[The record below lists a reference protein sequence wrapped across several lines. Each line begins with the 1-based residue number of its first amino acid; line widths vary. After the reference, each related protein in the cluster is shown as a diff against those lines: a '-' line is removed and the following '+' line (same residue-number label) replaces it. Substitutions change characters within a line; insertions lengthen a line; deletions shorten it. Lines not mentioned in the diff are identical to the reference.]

1 MEVFEKTPSVA
12 KILPHANPDSK
23 HQLSDGHMTWSFP
36 VGLAAGFD
44 KNAKAVDFLSRL
56 GFGAVE
62 VGTITPLPQEG
73 NPRPRIQRFS
83 REESL
88 LNSMGFPNEGMEKI
102 YQRLVHS
109 VRKEQCALGA
119 NLGKNKDTSEPNAA
133 QDYAD
138 LYQKFAPLA
147 DYLVINVSSPNTPGL
162 RALQSKEGLRAIC
175 EAVNEKRREN
185 LKPLYVKIAP
195 ELEQRDLR
203 DLVELAKEFNLSGII
218 ATNTSISHQ
227 RGKGGLSGKAISVQA
242 KLARDLVLEMTR
254 ETPNIS
260 VIGAGGISNFDDILD
275 FWRKGGSFAQIY
287 TSFIFQGPA
296 ILAKF
301 QKDLDAF
308 LRQEGASTL
317 QEWINAR
324 S

>member
-1 MEVFEKTPSVA
+1 MEVFEKAPSVA
-12 KILPHANPDSK
+12 AILPHAKPDNK
-23 HQLSDGHMTWSFP
+23 HQLSDGHTTWSFP

-44 KNAKAVDFLSRL
+44 KNARAVDFLSRL

-102 YQRLVHS
+102 YQRLAHS
-109 VRKEQCALGA
+109 VRKERCALGA
-119 NLGKNKDTSEPNAA
+119 NLGKNKDTSERNAA
-133 QDYAD
+133 QDYAC
-138 LYQKFAPLA
+138 LYQKFAPMA

-175 EAVNEKRREN
+175 EAVSEKRREN
-185 LKPLYVKIAP
+185 TKPLYVKIAP

-218 ATNTSISHQ
+218 ATNTSVSHK
-227 RGKGGLSGKAISVQA
+227 RGKGGLSGKAISLQA
-242 KLARDLVLEMTR
+242 KQARDLVLEMTR

-260 VIGAGGISNFDDILD
+260 VIGAGGISAFDDILD
-275 FWRKGGSFAQIY
+275 FWRKGGGFVQIY
-287 TSFIFQGPA
+287 TSFIFQGPG

-301 QKDLDAF
+301 QKDLDTF
-308 LRQEGASTL
+308 LKREGASTL
-317 QEWINAR
+317 QEWMDAR
-324 S
+324 G